1 MRVSK
6 HTRRASTIHGLL
18 KRVGVCLLALRREL
32 LFAEEAISTGNLE
45 RSDVSLA
52 DFDAPGGSVS
62 ADLVHNTTE
71 LMTEDVALGKL
82 DDCAVE
88 EMQV

>member
-1 MRVSK
+1 
-6 HTRRASTIHGLL
+6 
-18 KRVGVCLLALRREL
+18 
-32 LFAEEAISTGNLE
+32 
-45 RSDVSLA
+45 
-52 DFDAPGGSVS
+52 
-62 ADLVHNTTE
+62 LVHDTTE